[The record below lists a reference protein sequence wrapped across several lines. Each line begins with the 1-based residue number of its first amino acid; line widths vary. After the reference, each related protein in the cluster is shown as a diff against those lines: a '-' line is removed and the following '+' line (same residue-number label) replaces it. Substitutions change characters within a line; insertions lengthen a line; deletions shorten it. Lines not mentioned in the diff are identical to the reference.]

1 MIVAWMGL
9 LAASAFAAMVA
20 LGVHV
25 GYPWVRRWI
34 IELPPTLQT
43 RVVFAL
49 VAAPAV
55 FGVALS
61 LLALLPGVAAPL
73 APALDHCKHHGD
85 HHFHLCL
92 VHGPGSI
99 QLGRIWLVLGLL
111 ATPVLIRVALS
122 VARLLRGRRLLS
134 VLRRSARSTGANY
147 HEVSSEAPFAVTA
160 GLWRPRVYVT
170 SGLLRHL
177 DDTSRAAVLA
187 HEAAHVRRHDPLM
200 KLLADL
206 LSTFHLPKTR
216 QALLADLSL
225 ACEQACDE
233 EAAFNVGDRTA
244 VADALVKLGRLVS
257 DGSPTG
263 TAAVAQFGEG
273 SITARVHALL
283 GAPKAAPRLPSA
295 RLTLAASL
303 VLATMLSAP
312 VHHATE
318 TVLGALFG

>member
-1 MIVAWMGL
+1 MGL
-9 LAASAFAAMVA
+9 LAASAFGAIVS
-20 LGVHV
+20 LGVHA
-25 GYPWVRRWI
+25 GYPWVRRWLI
-34 IELPPTLQT
+34 DLPATLRT
-43 RVVFAL
+43 RLVFAL

-55 FGVALS
+55 FGVVLS
-61 LLALLPGVAAPL
+61 LLAVLPGVAAPL
-73 APALDHCKHHGD
+73 APALDHCTHHGD

-99 QLGRIWLVLGLL
+99 QLNRTWLALGLF
-111 ATPVLIRVALS
+111 ATPVLIRVAFA

-134 VLRRSARSTGANY
+134 ALRRSARPTAANY
-147 HEVSSEAPFAVTA
+147 HEVASEAPFAVTA

-170 SGLLRHL
+170 SGLLRLL

-187 HEAAHVRRHDPLM
+187 HEAAHVRRRDPLM
-200 KLLADL
+200 KLLAEL
-206 LSTFHLPKTR
+206 LSAFHLPKTR

-233 EAAFNVGDRTA
+233 EAAVSVGDRTA

-257 DGSPTG
+257 DASPTG
-263 TAAVAQFGEG
+263 TAAVARFGEG

-283 GAPKAAPRLPSA
+283 ERPKALPWLPSA

-303 VLATMLSAP
+303 VLATVLIAP
-312 VHHATE
+312 LHHTTE
-318 TVLGALFG
+318 TVLGTLFG